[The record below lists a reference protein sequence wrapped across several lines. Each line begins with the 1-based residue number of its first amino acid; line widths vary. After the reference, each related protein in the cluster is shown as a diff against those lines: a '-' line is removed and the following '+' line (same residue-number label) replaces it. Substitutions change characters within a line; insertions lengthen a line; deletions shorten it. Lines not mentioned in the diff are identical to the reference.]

1 MRFNFNVR
9 LLLCSVI
16 PSVLFIIALGAALWG
31 LLSTQ
36 KTFDRYIGT
45 EQFITNSFTEMYAQ
59 SLQGG
64 QALRNILLDPSN
76 PRAYENLKAAQNRYE
91 NSFLELQK
99 VTSGTALSATLGEI
113 ERLYRVLLEKRRLVL
128 EASKNGRD
136 NAVRLLNEE
145 ETPAWR
151 AMRAQLLE
159 QIEATRKTSAEVH
172 AATSSHAR
180 QQTWLAGILALFAVA
195 GAALLCWMLMR
206 TVGRE
211 LGGDPAEVREALRR
225 IAEGDLSASQVN
237 AAQLRGLMAEMEQ
250 TRRNLNRLLA
260 VVYESATEIDQASR
274 EVAAGGND
282 LAARTDLSA
291 SSLQET
297 AAAME
302 QLAGTVEQTAGS
314 ARQADTLANAATDVA
329 GQGGTIMAEVVSTMD
344 EINAASDRM
353 AEIVTTIDGLAF
365 QTNILALN
373 AAVEAARA
381 GEQGRSFAVVAG
393 EVRALAQRSA
403 QAARE
408 IRTLIEESVQKVHAG
423 ATLVTNARSTVADI
437 VSSVQRV
444 HAIIGEISVAAS
456 EQADGIGQINVAV
469 GQLDQATQQNAAM
482 VEQVAVATMNMKE
495 HAGNL
500 LRTVGAFKIDTE
512 GLAAAPL
519 AQLAAPSASADDV
532 HESVSGLLPA
542 PN

>member
-99 VTSGTALSATLGEI
+99 ATSGTALSATLGEI

-180 QQTWLAGILALFAVA
+180 QQTWLAGILALLAVA

-211 LGGDPAEVREALRR
+211 LGGDPAEAREALRR

>member
-180 QQTWLAGILALFAVA
+180 QQTWLAGILALLAVA

-211 LGGDPAEVREALRR
+211 LGGDPAEAREALRR

-444 HAIIGEISVAAS
+444 HAIIGEISVAAL

>member
-99 VTSGTALSATLGEI
+99 ATSGTALSATLGEI

-128 EASKNGRD
+128 EASKNGSD

-180 QQTWLAGILALFAVA
+180 QQTWLAGILALLAVA

>member
-99 VTSGTALSATLGEI
+99 ATSGTALSATLGEI

-180 QQTWLAGILALFAVA
+180 QQTWLAGILALLAVA

>member
-45 EQFITNSFTEMYAQ
+45 EQFIANSFTEMYAQ

-99 VTSGTALSATLGEI
+99 ATSGTALSATLGEI

-151 AMRAQLLE
+151 ARRAQLLE

-180 QQTWLAGILALFAVA
+180 QQTWLAGILALLAVA

-274 EVAAGGND
+274 EVASGGND

-297 AAAME
+297 ATAME

-314 ARQADTLANAATDVA
+314 A
-329 GQGGTIMAEVVSTMD
+329 
-344 EINAASDRM
+344 
-353 AEIVTTIDGLAF
+353 
-365 QTNILALN
+365 
-373 AAVEAARA
+373 
-381 GEQGRSFAVVAG
+381 
-393 EVRALAQRSA
+393 
-403 QAARE
+403 
-408 IRTLIEESVQKVHAG
+408 
-423 ATLVTNARSTVADI
+423 
-437 VSSVQRV
+437 
-444 HAIIGEISVAAS
+444 
-456 EQADGIGQINVAV
+456 
-469 GQLDQATQQNAAM
+469 
-482 VEQVAVATMNMKE
+482 
-495 HAGNL
+495 
-500 LRTVGAFKIDTE
+500 
-512 GLAAAPL
+512 
-519 AQLAAPSASADDV
+519 
-532 HESVSGLLPA
+532 
-542 PN
+542 

>member
-99 VTSGTALSATLGEI
+99 ATSGTALSATLGEI

-180 QQTWLAGILALFAVA
+180 QQTWLAGILALLAVA

-211 LGGDPAEVREALRR
+211 LGGDPGEAREALRR

-365 QTNILALN
+365 QTNVLALN

>member
-99 VTSGTALSATLGEI
+99 ATSGTALSATLGEI

-180 QQTWLAGILALFAVA
+180 QQTWLAGILALLAVA

-344 EINAASDRM
+344 EINAAPDRM

>member
-99 VTSGTALSATLGEI
+99 ATSGTALSATLGEI

-180 QQTWLAGILALFAVA
+180 QQTWLAGILALLAVA

-519 AQLAAPSASADDV
+519 AQLAAPSASADDE

>member
-99 VTSGTALSATLGEI
+99 ATSGTALSATLGEI

>member
-99 VTSGTALSATLGEI
+99 ATSGTALSATLGEI

-180 QQTWLAGILALFAVA
+180 QQTWLAGILALLAVA

-437 VSSVQRV
+437 VSSVQHV

>member
-128 EASKNGRD
+128 EASKNGSD

-180 QQTWLAGILALFAVA
+180 QQTWLAGILALLAVA

>member
-36 KTFDRYIGT
+36 KTLDRYIGT

-99 VTSGTALSATLGEI
+99 ATSGTALSATLGEI

-180 QQTWLAGILALFAVA
+180 QQTWLAGILALLAVA

-211 LGGDPAEVREALRR
+211 LGGDPAEAREALRR

>member
-76 PRAYENLKAAQNRYE
+76 PRAYENLKAAHNRYE

-99 VTSGTALSATLGEI
+99 ATSGTALSATLGEI

-180 QQTWLAGILALFAVA
+180 QQTWLAGILALLAVA

-532 HESVSGLLPA
+532 HESVSGLLPP

>member
-99 VTSGTALSATLGEI
+99 ATSGTALSATLGEI

-180 QQTWLAGILALFAVA
+180 QQTWLAGILALLAVA

-532 HESVSGLLPA
+532 HESVSGFLPA

>member
-99 VTSGTALSATLGEI
+99 ATSGTALSATLGEI

-128 EASKNGRD
+128 EASKNGSD

-180 QQTWLAGILALFAVA
+180 QQTWLAGILALLAVA

-532 HESVSGLLPA
+532 HESVSGFLPA

>member
-99 VTSGTALSATLGEI
+99 ATSGTALSATLGEI

-180 QQTWLAGILALFAVA
+180 QQTWLAGILALLAVA

-211 LGGDPAEVREALRR
+211 LGGDPAEAREALRR

-456 EQADGIGQINVAV
+456 EQADGIGQINAAV

>member
-99 VTSGTALSATLGEI
+99 ATSGTALSATLGEI

-180 QQTWLAGILALFAVA
+180 QQTWLAGILALLAVA

-211 LGGDPAEVREALRR
+211 LGGDPAEAREALRR

-512 GLAAAPL
+512 GLAAASL

>member
-1 MRFNFNVR
+1 
-9 LLLCSVI
+9 
-16 PSVLFIIALGAALWG
+16 

-99 VTSGTALSATLGEI
+99 ATSGTALSATLGEI

-180 QQTWLAGILALFAVA
+180 QQTWLAGILALLAVA

-211 LGGDPAEVREALRR
+211 LGGDPAEAREALRR

>member
-91 NSFLELQK
+91 NSFLELQRA
-99 VTSGTALSATLGEI
+99 TSGTALSATLGEI

-180 QQTWLAGILALFAVA
+180 QQTWLAGILALLAVA

-211 LGGDPAEVREALRR
+211 LGGDPAEAREALRR